1 MSVFS
6 HAPDPRSPHKSSF
19 AQRVVRNYFGSC
31 ALPKLR
37 LEFGGT
43 NLRHE
48 VCVRDSRGVYKK
60 VAPRLGQHSSAAG
73 TLSAEFGTPRSGV
86 GFSSTDATFSCG
98 RPTKSGVGFCN
109 LDRARQVR
117 GGGAQSSAAPIC
129 GTKLCTKEHGARTI
143 ATSSA
148 VGTRAE
154 DNQRAERHT
163 LRTLR
168 RM

>member
-1 MSVFS
+1 MHANVDRSRNIGSELPSACCAYSSRSFFS
-6 HAPDPRSPHKSSF
+6 EADPF
-19 AQRVVRNYFGSC
+19 ASRQ
-31 ALPKLR
+31 L
-37 LEFGGT
+37 
-43 NLRHE
+43 
-48 VCVRDSRGVYKK
+48 VRDLLGVYKK
-60 VAPRLGQHSSAAG
+60 VAPRLGQHFSAAG

-86 GFSSTDATFSCG
+86 AFCSADATFSCG

-129 GTKLCTKEHGARTI
+129 AQEHGARTI

-148 VGTRAE
+148 VGTRAK